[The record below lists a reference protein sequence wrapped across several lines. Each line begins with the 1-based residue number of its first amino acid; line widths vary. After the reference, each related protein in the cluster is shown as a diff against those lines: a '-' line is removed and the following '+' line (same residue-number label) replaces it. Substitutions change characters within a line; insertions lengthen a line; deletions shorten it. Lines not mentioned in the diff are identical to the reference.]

1 MTVEKKIIAHFSS
14 ATAITSKTTRI
25 YPEFVPEAAAFPA
38 LSYSRVS
45 GFRVNYLDGYSGEEN
60 PRIQIDCWAT
70 SYGAAKDL
78 STAVH
83 TAMEAAP
90 DFKALLISDMDMSE
104 QELGLYRISMD
115 FSCWSKST

>member
-1 MTVEKKIIAHFSS
+1 MVEKKIAAHLSTV
-14 ATAITSKTTRI
+14 AGITGITTRI

-45 GFRVNYLDGYSGEEN
+45 GLRVNQLSGYSGEEN

-70 SYGAAKDL
+70 TYEAAKNL

-90 DFKALLISDMDMSE
+90 NFKALLISDMDLSE
-104 QELGLYRISMD
+104 QELGLYRVSMD

>member
-1 MTVEKKIIAHFSS
+1 MIEKKIVAHFSTC
-14 ATAITSKTTRI
+14 ALITAKTTRV

-45 GFRVNYLDGYSGEEN
+45 GFRVNYLSGYSGEEN

-70 SYGAAKDL
+70 AYDAAKDL

-83 TAMEAAP
+83 SAMEAAP
-90 DFKALLISDMDMSE
+90 NFKALLISDMDLSE
-104 QELGLYRISMD
+104 RDLGLYRISMD
-115 FSCWSKST
+115 FSCWNKTT